1 LQHSNPAA
9 VIAAQPNLVQRQRE
23 LFGRLLAMKIL
34 LVPSPKFRGFSLF
47 RLWMGIP
54 FVRKI
59 ETVLGTMRRLIF
71 RRMLMRRP
79 VY

>member
-1 LQHSNPAA
+1 
-9 VIAAQPNLVQRQRE
+9 
-23 LFGRLLAMKIL
+23 
-34 LVPSPKFRGFSLF
+34 VPSPKFRGFSLF
-47 RLWMGIP
+47 RLWMAIP

-71 RRMLMRRP
+71 RRMLLRRP